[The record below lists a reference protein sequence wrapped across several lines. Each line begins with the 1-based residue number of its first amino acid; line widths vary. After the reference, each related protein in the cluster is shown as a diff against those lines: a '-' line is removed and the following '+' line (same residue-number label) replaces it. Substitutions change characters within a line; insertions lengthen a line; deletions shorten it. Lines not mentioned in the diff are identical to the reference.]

1 MTDQNRETKLRKVVS
16 RAAWRLNVIEIA
28 VLVLAAVLSLIAGA
42 ITALMFADLTDIS
55 YRSIWMVSSVLFFG
69 IPGFFVIFR
78 KSEQG
83 SGIENPKTEIRE

>member
-1 MTDQNRETKLRKVVS
+1 MRQVVS
-16 RAAWRLNVIEIA
+16 RAAWRLNLIEIV
-28 VLVLAAVLSLIAGA
+28 VLVLAAILALIAGA
-42 ITALMFADLTDIS
+42 ITALMFTDLTGIP

-78 KSEQG
+78 KTEQG

>member
-1 MTDQNRETKLRKVVS
+1 MTDRSRETKLRQVVS
-16 RAAWRLNVIEIA
+16 RAAWRLNLIEIV
-28 VLVLAAVLSLIAGA
+28 VLVLAAILSLIAGA

-69 IPGFFVIFR
+69 IPGCFVIFR
-78 KSEQG
+78 KTEQG

>member
-1 MTDQNRETKLRKVVS
+1 MTDRNRETKLRQVVS
-16 RAAWRLNVIEIA
+16 RAAWHLNLIEIV
-28 VLVLAAVLSLIAGA
+28 VLVLAAILSLIAGA

-78 KSEQG
+78 KTEQG